1 MIGRPTVTAKS
12 NTVNRGPMNS
22 TRSGDVSNNSKTR
35 GGRQK
40 VPSRVFAMSG
50 SEAAASDDLIQG
62 KCLIADKLLDVL
74 YDSGATHSFIS
85 HACVE
90 RLGLCATELPYDM
103 VVSTPTNEPVTTSRV
118 CLKCP
123 ITVEG

>member
-1 MIGRPTVTAKS
+1 MIR
-12 NTVNRGPMNS
+12 
-22 TRSGDVSNNSKTR
+22 
-35 GGRQK
+35 
-40 VPSRVFAMSG
+40 
-50 SEAAASDDLIQG
+50 G

-74 YDSGATHSFIS
+74 YDSGATHSFTS
-85 HACVE
+85 HACEE

-123 ITVEG
+123 IIVEGRSFMEDLICLPLAHLDVILGMD